1 MLLYFILISISFLLL
16 TLPIYKNPIRLG
28 GVLVIIRFYLV
39 SIIRIFS
46 SFWFSY
52 VLFLV
57 YIGGLL
63 VIFIY
68 ICLISRNHPFK
79 SRLNLIVSAIP
90 ISILFSIYMVKE
102 TILVQSFL
110 GFRSFL
116 TGVTLARDAVLS
128 LLVAIVV
135 LLLFMLLVV
144 VRSTATG
151 AIIVGGKA

>member
-1 MLLYFILISISFLLL
+1 
-16 TLPIYKNPIRLG
+16 
-28 GVLVIIRFYLV
+28 
-39 SIIRIFS
+39 
-46 SFWFSY
+46 
-52 VLFLV
+52 
-57 YIGGLL
+57 
-63 VIFIY
+63 
-68 ICLISRNHPFK
+68 
-79 SRLNLIVSAIP
+79 
-90 ISILFSIYMVKE
+90 MVKE